1 MNQHLIRNNNAL
13 LLSFFVFLLTTYA
26 QSQRIFSSAGI
37 LISSIENDIGYPAYN
52 AQVVRSSIGFG
63 FETKAWHRL
72 SFTAVLSHFTSGGKR
87 KSYSYNDFNKYDHL
101 YIDNYSLG
109 AIGNFY
115 MVNKKTQFYIGIGP
129 RLDYVSS
136 QQAIYTEW
144 DGSGY
149 VPHFLRE
156 LVWGISGNIG
166 VNFQLDNFNLG
177 IKSNY
182 YYRPYLYK
190 KGYEDI
196 YGQGNLSIKDQ
207 VFDFQLVFGYTSGKL
222 KSEK

>member
-1 MNQHLIRNNNAL
+1 MNQHLKRNDTAL
-13 LLSFFVFLLTTYA
+13 LLLLFISLLTTCA
-26 QSQRIFSSAGI
+26 QSQRIFSSVGI
-37 LISSIENDIGYPAYN
+37 LASSVENKVGSSVYN
-52 AQVVRSSIGFG
+52 RPIIRSSTGLG

-72 SFTAVLSHFTSGGKR
+72 SFTAVLTHFTSGGKR

-101 YIDNYSLG
+101 YFDNYSLG

-129 RLDYVSS
+129 RLEYVTS
-136 QQAIYTEW
+136 QQAICSEW

-149 VPHFLRE
+149 APHFLRE
-156 LVWGISGNIG
+156 LVWGVSGNIG

-196 YGQGNLSIKDQ
+196 YGQGDLSIKDQ
-207 VFDFQLVFGYTSGKL
+207 VFDLQLVFGYTFGKI